1 MLIRRTEQ
9 LIADAVITIQK
20 QDKTGADVSLRGA
33 FSVEDCVSWK
43 ILPPRVYGV
52 QGIVMHIA
60 KDGEMSRD
68 IPFVWQGDGSFV
80 LTLSMEELCGDVD
93 NGLFYY
99 RLIFLRGED
108 HLYANPYD
116 NVHFYLS
123 ANAEN
128 HFRLLVYRADFIT
141 PPWFYGGVMY
151 HIFVDRFC
159 KSGMV
164 TQQRKN
170 ALYASDWYGPIT
182 QYGAYPGAHVQNNE
196 FFGGDLWGIK
206 EKLPYLHGLG
216 VTVLYLSPVFEAYS
230 NHKYD
235 TGDYC
240 VVDAQFG
247 GREALDALIHAAA
260 KYGIRIILDGVFNH
274 TGDDSLYFDRYGN
287 YHGMGA
293 FENPASPYRSWYY
306 FGGTDTEY
314 DCWWGIKILPKLN
327 QNTPACREFFTGKEG
342 IGARYVQ
349 AGIGGWRLDVADELP
364 DTFLDAFRQ
373 SVKEADRDAVI
384 IGEVWENA
392 ADKIAYGKRRRY
404 LRGAQLDSVMN
415 YPLRQGILAFLL
427 EGNGEALAGVLTE
440 IYSSY
445 PKCVCDSLMN
455 VLGTHDTERILSVL
469 GDSAVLSMDNT
480 LLATHKMDYSKRRQG
495 IRLLRLASMI
505 QFTVYGVPSV
515 FYGDEAGIEG
525 GHDPFCRR
533 PFPWGKEEGQL
544 QEHYT
549 RLGKIRKHPIFA
561 TGDFRVLEGS
571 RNYICY
577 TRCLGGER
585 IYVAVN
591 RSDVPRPFSVRGRNL
606 LTGEDFAGM
615 IPPLGGVILLEGSAV
630 AALGL

>member
-1 MLIRRTEQ
+1 MLIRLSDQLTAGRT
-9 LIADAVITIQK
+9 ITIQK
-20 QDKTGADVSLRGA
+20 QDETGADVSLLGA
-33 FSVEDCVSWK
+33 FSIEACITWK
-43 ILPPRVYGV
+43 ISPPRVYGV
-52 QGIVMHIA
+52 QGIVMRIA
-60 KDGEMSRD
+60 KDGEEPWD
-68 IPFVWQGDGSFV
+68 IPFVWREDGSF
-80 LTLSMEELCGDVD
+80 TLSLSMQDLCENVD
-93 NGLFYY
+93 NCLFYY
-99 RLIFLRGED
+99 CLVLLRGENT
-108 HLYANPYD
+108 LFINAIE
-116 NVHFYLS
+116 NVNFYIS
-123 ANAEN
+123 TKAEKM
-128 HFRLLVYRADFIT
+128 FRLLVHSADFTT
-141 PPWFYGGVMY
+141 PSWFYGGVMY

-159 KSGMV
+159 KSGKV

-196 FFGGDLWGIK
+196 FFGGDLWGIL
-206 EKLPYLHGLG
+206 EKLPYLHDLG
-216 VTVLYLSPVFEAYS
+216 VTVLYLSPIFEAYS

-240 VVDAQFG
+240 TVDAQFG
-247 GREALDALIHAAA
+247 GSEALDALIHAAA

-287 YHGMGA
+287 YNGMGA

-327 QNTPACREFFTGKEG
+327 QNTPACRDFFAGKEG

-427 EGNGEALAGVLTE
+427 EGNGAALAGILTE

-445 PKCVCDSLMN
+445 PKCVCDCLMN
-455 VLGTHDTERILSVL
+455 VLGTHDTERVLSVL
-469 GDSAVLSMDNT
+469 GDGASLSMDNA
-480 LLATHKMDYSKRRQG
+480 LLATHKMEADARQRG
-495 IRLLRLASMI
+495 MRLLRLASII

-515 FYGDEAGIEG
+515 FYGDEAGVEG

-533 PFPWGKEEGQL
+533 PFPWGREEKKL
-544 QEHYT
+544 QEHYK
-549 RLGKIRKHPIFA
+549 RLGRIRKHPIFA
-561 TGDFRVLEGS
+561 TGDFQVLEGS
-571 RNYICY
+571 RDYICY
-577 TRCLGGER
+577 TRSLSGER
-585 IYVAVN
+585 MYVAVN
-591 RSDVPRPFSVRGRNL
+591 LSDVSRPLSVRGREL
-606 LTGEDFAGM
+606 LTGEDFTEVV
-615 IPPLGGVILLEGSAV
+615 PPQGGVILLEEGSADFV
-630 AALGL
+630 M